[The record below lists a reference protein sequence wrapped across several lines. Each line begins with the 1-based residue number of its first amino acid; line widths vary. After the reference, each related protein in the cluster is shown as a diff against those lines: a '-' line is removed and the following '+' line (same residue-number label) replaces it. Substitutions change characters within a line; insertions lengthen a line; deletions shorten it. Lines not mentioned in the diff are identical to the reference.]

1 MNTNRPLS
9 GTVLARLW
17 DAYDGELR
25 EVGVLMLNVGTWR
38 QAASRGEAPCSIAE
52 AIAALNADISVARD
66 HDATHDAQILQEW
79 LDRLYHE

>member
-1 MNTNRPLS
+1 METNRPIS

-25 EVGVLMLNVGTWR
+25 EAGVMMLNVGAWR
-38 QAASRGEAPCSIAE
+38 QAVSRGEAPCSIAE
-52 AIAALNADISVARD
+52 AIAALNADISVARE

-79 LDRLYHE
+79 LNRLYRE